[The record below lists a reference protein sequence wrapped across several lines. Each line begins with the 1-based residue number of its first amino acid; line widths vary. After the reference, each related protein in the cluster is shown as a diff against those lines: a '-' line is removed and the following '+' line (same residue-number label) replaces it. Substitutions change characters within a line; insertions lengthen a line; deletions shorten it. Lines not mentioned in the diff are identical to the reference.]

1 MTLAFP
7 VNKRPLFDYS
17 IRLTGKSRSDESN
30 LALGAWLALVA
41 GMVNSGGYL
50 AFKTYTSHMT
60 GLVSSMADNLVLGE
74 LDLVLGAAIA
84 VFSFLLGAMSTAI
97 LVSFARRRSLESL
110 YAFPLLLEATLLL
123 VFGVMASGF
132 AVGTPF
138 FWVSGVAVLAYMMG
152 LQNAVITKVSG
163 AVVRT
168 THVTGML
175 TDVGI
180 ELGKLL
186 FRNGSQ
192 RNAKVPVL
200 ADRRKLM
207 ALARLI
213 GSFFLGGVV
222 GAIGFLQVSVWFV
235 LPISALLFLLAMG
248 PVVRDVMTFNVQR
261 KAQKKLL

>member
-1 MTLAFP
+1 M
-7 VNKRPLFDYS
+7 LFNYS
-17 IRLTGKSRSDESN
+17 TRLTGKSRSDESN

-74 LDLVLGAAIA
+74 FNLVSGVAIA

-97 LVSFARRRSLESL
+97 LVSFARRRALESL
-110 YAFPLLLEATLLL
+110 YAFPLLLEAILLL
-123 VFGVMASGF
+123 VFGAMSSSV
-132 AVGTPF
+132 AVGSPF

-168 THVTGML
+168 THVTGMI
-175 TDVGI
+175 TDLGI
-180 ELGKLL
+180 ELGKLVY
-186 FRNGSQ
+186 RNTGAREGQ
-192 RNAKVPVL
+192 LPVF

-207 ALARLI
+207 ALTRLI
-213 GSFFLGGVV
+213 GSFFVGGVV
-222 GAIGFLQVSVWFV
+222 GAIGFLQLSVWFV
-235 LPISALLFLLAMG
+235 LPISALLFLLAIG
-248 PVVRDVMTFNVQR
+248 PVCRDIS
-261 KAQKKLL
+261 AWHSQK